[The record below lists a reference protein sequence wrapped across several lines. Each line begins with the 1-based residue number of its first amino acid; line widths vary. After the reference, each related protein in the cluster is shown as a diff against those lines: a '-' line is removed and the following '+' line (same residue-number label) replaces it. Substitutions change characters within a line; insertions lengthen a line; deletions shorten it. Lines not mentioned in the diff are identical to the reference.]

1 MALDVMSNSPFVS
14 QAHTRKLGREIYKL
28 IRRHLAFFSRHSFNL
43 SVSPNSVH
51 RRFLFRILLEA
62 ISNRLCK
69 LPKMSA
75 AISRRF
81 DYASE
86 RGSRA
91 HRGGGGGGVV
101 LPIMGMGRL
110 RPKEVPCF
118 RLYYKRV
125 EMSRVEE

>member
-14 QAHTRKLGREIYKL
+14 QANTRKLGRKIYKL
-28 IRRHLAFFSRHSFNL
+28 IRRHLALFSVHSFNL
-43 SVSPNSVH
+43 SVTPNSVH
-51 RRFLFRILLEA
+51 RRFLFRIILEA

-86 RGSRA
+86 QGSRA
-91 HRGGGGGGVV
+91 YPGGVV

-125 EMSRVEE
+125 GMSRVEE